1 MKYEI
6 QTFTLCD
13 GWVNTWTNY
22 DENDNE
28 IPSTYDTYSHAQS
41 DLHAYL
47 KDELREYQSG
57 NIDSPS
63 DVDDFRIV
71 EIKEIEHAN

>member
-13 GWVNTWTNY
+13 GWVNTWTHY

-28 IPSTYDTYSHAQS
+28 IPSTYDAYSHAQS
-41 DLHAYL
+41 DLHTYL

-57 NIDSPS
+57 NIESPS
-63 DVDDFRIV
+63 DVNDFRIV
-71 EIKEIEHAN
+71 KTKEIA

>member
-6 QTFTLCD
+6 QTFTMAD
-13 GWVNTWTNY
+13 GWVNTWTHY

-28 IPSTYDTYSHAQS
+28 IPSIYDAYSHAQS

-57 NIDSPS
+57 NIESPS
-63 DVDDFRIV
+63 DVNDFRIV
-71 EIKEIEHAN
+71 KTKEIA